1 MAKHKPQVKKLAR
14 PLGLAVLIAVLALLA
29 VAGREQ
35 QGQAGGDFQKYH
47 GKMFRV
53 HRVIDGDT
61 IDLEVPDA
69 DKPQT
74 RVRLWGVDTP
84 ETKAWGKPIAHFG
97 PEATALAEKMVA
109 GQTVKIELEAE
120 NTRGKF
126 GRLLAFVYTDEG
138 KMLNEELL
146 RAGLA
151 YFDNRW
157 RHRFYFRFGEIENRA
172 RKNKLGLWKDVQS
185 KDMPRHVRQRLGGEG

>member
-1 MAKHKPQVKKLAR
+1 MPKSKLWVSKTVR
-14 PLGLAVLIAVLALLA
+14 PLGLAVLIAALVVLVLA
-29 VAGREQ
+29 GRDQ

-47 GKMFRV
+47 GKTFRV

-61 IDLEVPDA
+61 IDLDVPDRDNA
-69 DKPQT
+69 RT

-84 ETKAWGKPIAHFG
+84 ETKARGKPIAHFG
-97 PEATALAEKMVA
+97 PEATSFTEEMV
-109 GQTVKIELEAE
+109 GSQTVRIELEVE

-126 GRLLAFVYTDEG
+126 GRLLAFVYAGEE

-157 RHRFYFRFGEIENRA
+157 RHRFYFHFKGVETRA
-172 RKNKLGLWKDVQS
+172 RKNKLGLWKEA
-185 KDMPRHVRQRLGGEG
+185 KPEDMPRHVRQRLGGDG